1 MFYYLSLSDFFMF
14 LLFWHYEYTIF
25 GPLVSVLEPR
35 PKEIPTLLI
44 EAIFFEAL
52 DQGLHVQLEIKR
64 HSTATIKLEQH

>member
-1 MFYYLSLSDFFMF
+1 MFSVFQGYGYI
-14 LLFWHYEYTIF
+14 LFGTQ
-25 GPLVSVLEPR
+25 VSVLEPG
-35 PKEIPTLLI
+35 PKEIPTLFI